1 MSRIGWSDFVVW
13 QCSLRQRN
21 FRMFGGKP
29 SEGISAI
36 LSDLKTNTK
45 ISTIRSVLIEK
56 NCENTAKMF
65 EFMIK
70 KTHDPEERFLKAIKF
85 FASEYYNTPQNFDGS
100 FTATFPFN
108 SDLIKKILKKKKCIV
123 EFFERDTGF
132 YFPVYISKLK
142 KTDTKW
148 LYTFWHN
155 SFFNNELNNNIDILY
170 FNPEKTG
177 LIKKSKS

>member
-1 MSRIGWSDFVVW
+1 MPQIGWRNFVVW

-36 LSDLKTNTK
+36 LLDLKTSTK
-45 ISTIRSVLIEK
+45 ISTIRSVLIERD
-56 NCENTAKMF
+56 CLNTAKMF

-70 KTHDPEERFLKAIKF
+70 KTHDPEERFSKAVKF

-100 FTATFPFN
+100 FTSTFPLN
-108 SDLIKKILKKKKCIV
+108 SVLVKKILKNKKCFV
-123 EFFERDTGF
+123 EFFERETGF
-132 YFPVYISKLK
+132 HFPVYISKLK

-148 LYTFWHN
+148 MYTFWHN
-155 SFFNNELNNNIDILY
+155 SFFNSELTNNIDILY
-170 FNPEKTG
+170 FSPEKTR
-177 LIKKSKS
+177 LIRKSKF

>member
-1 MSRIGWSDFVVW
+1 MPRAGWSDFVVW

-29 SEGISAI
+29 SEGTSA
-36 LSDLKTNTK
+36 LLLDLKTNEK
-45 ISTIRSVLIEK
+45 ISMIRSVLIEQ
-56 NCENTAKMF
+56 NCLNTAKMF

-70 KTHDPEERFLKAIKF
+70 KTHDPKERFSKAVKF
-85 FASEYYNTPQNFDGS
+85 FASDYYNTPKNFDGT
-100 FTATFPFN
+100 FTATFPLH
-108 SDLIKKILKKKKCIV
+108 SDLIKKILNKKKCIV

-148 LYTFWHN
+148 MYTFWHN
-155 SFFNNELNNNIDILY
+155 SFFNSELNNNIEILY
-170 FNPEKTG
+170 FSPEKMG
-177 LIKKSKS
+177 LIRKLKL